1 MHLFLFCTL
10 FIAYSISTSYA
21 HSITLEKGDM
31 VPLEGSNDK
40 EGLER
45 LLTRTK
51 RSNGRWTAQ
60 QVIECI
66 FAIFL
71 PPVAILIHGG
81 HEWVLHFI
89 INIVLTI
96 IGWLPGNKYIFYI
109 CNFPYGKLYYDSI

>member
-1 MHLFLFCTL
+1 MHLYLFSTFLIACL
-10 FIAYSISTSYA
+10 VSSAYS
-21 HSITLEKGDM
+21 HSVLQGDDT
-31 VPLEGSNDK
+31 VHIEHAEPEAK
-40 EGLER
+40 GLER

-71 PPVAILIHGG
+71 PPVAIIIHGG
-81 HEWVLHFI
+81 REWVLHFI

-96 IGWLPGNKYIFYI
+96 IGWIPGVIHALWYCF
-109 CNFPYGKLYYDSI
+109 FS

>member
-1 MHLFLFCTL
+1 MHLYLFSTFLIACL
-10 FIAYSISTSYA
+10 VSSAYS
-21 HSITLEKGDM
+21 HSVTHQEGDAVHLENVDG
-31 VPLEGSNDK
+31 EGKS
-40 EGLER
+40 LER

-71 PPVAILIHGG
+71 PPVAIIIHGG
-81 HEWVLHFI
+81 REWVLHFI

-96 IGWLPGNKYIFYI
+96 IGWIPGVIHALWYCF
-109 CNFPYGKLYYDSI
+109 FS